1 MIRMEKETEKYDP
14 KAKAILMLFVFLVVG
29 VVIGLILS
37 FGSLGVLHRRIG
49 SVDEYRAIWN
59 TFSTNFIFETIFIS
73 INLSLLFGLLWS
85 YKKDF
90 KRTHSPF
97 LLGLIMFLLIL
108 FIQSLLNLPIL
119 NILISIISIGPQ
131 RGAVSILLGYQS
143 AIFSIIANFFETIA
157 LIILF
162 YLSNE

>member
-1 MIRMEKETEKYDP
+1 MEKYDP
-14 KAKAILMLFVFLVVG
+14 QTKAILMLFMFLVIG
-29 VVIGLILS
+29 VTIGLILS
-37 FGSLGVLHRRIG
+37 YGSLGVLHRRIG
-49 SVDEYRAIWN
+49 SIDDFRATWYA
-59 TFSTNFIFETIFIS
+59 FSTNFIFETIFIS
-73 INLSLLFGLLWS
+73 INLSLIAGLLWS

-90 KRTHSPF
+90 SRTHSPF
-97 LLGLIMFLLIL
+97 LLGLIMFLIVL

-119 NILISIISIGPQ
+119 NILISIMSIGVQ
-131 RGAVSILLGYQS
+131 RGFINILLSYQS